1 MMMETSNSVSQRRT
15 KDSLEIGHGSIA
27 RNLPLYRD
35 AFVGR
40 LEVGRM
46 EEGQTVVGRMVV
58 GRTED
63 SQVGAKV

>member
-1 MMMETSNSVSQRRT
+1 MSNSLSQRRT
-15 KDSLEIGHGSIA
+15 KDSLEICHESIA

-40 LEVGRM
+40 TEVEWMEVGWT
-46 EEGQTVVGRMVV
+46 EV

-63 SQVGAKV
+63 SQVGAKA